1 MKINT
6 KYGSVL
12 LRLYWNAMN
21 TYITNANTTEISWA
35 KPTKLIP
42 LVYGCH
48 ENSNKNGKAGEAKIW
63 AFRSHLRWSVLFLSK
78 NEIYFV

>member
-1 MKINT
+1 MSK
-6 KYGSVL
+6 S
-12 LRLYWNAMN
+12 
-21 TYITNANTTEISWA
+21 TEMFSYC
-35 KPTKLIP
+35 TLIP

-78 NEIYFV
+78 NEMYFV